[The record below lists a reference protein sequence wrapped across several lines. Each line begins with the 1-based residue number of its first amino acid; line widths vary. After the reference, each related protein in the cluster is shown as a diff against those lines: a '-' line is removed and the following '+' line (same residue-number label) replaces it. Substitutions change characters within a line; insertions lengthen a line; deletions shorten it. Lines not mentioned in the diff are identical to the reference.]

1 MVAERDSKATALQ
14 GLTTERDALKAE
26 QDKLAA
32 ESRDFERRMSAE
44 LAQRGIRKEGVATPA
59 GAGWGEPLS

>member
-1 MVAERDSKATALQ
+1 LTAEKGKLVDELDSKATALQ
-14 GLTTERDALKAE
+14 GLTTERDKF
-26 QDKLAA
+26 AA

-59 GAGWGEPLS
+59 GAC